1 MFRNLTLFV
10 VTLCLSTVP
19 LLAAGITLVGTWEAQ
34 GSNEG
39 KMQTWL
45 MTFDVRGETF
55 VGTWRS
61 VESENVREIKEG
73 KIVGNELS
81 FKVLKKDG
89 TTAMVCKGT
98 VAGDKMSLSI
108 DNLSEGDHR
117 QATAVRKAEH

>member
-19 LLAAGITLVGTWEAQ
+19 LLAAGITLVGAWEAQ

-61 VESENVREIKEG
+61 VENENVREIKEG
-73 KIVGNELS
+73 KIVGNEVS

-98 VAGDKMSLSI
+98 LAGDKMKLTI
-108 DNLSEGDHR
+108 DNLSEGEHR

>member
-10 VTLCLSTVP
+10 VTLGLSVVP
-19 LLAAGITLVGTWEAQ
+19 LLAASAGLVGTWEAQ

-73 KIVGNELS
+73 KIAGNEFS

-98 VAGDKMSLSI
+98 LAGDKMKLNI

-117 QATAVRKAEH
+117 QATAVRKAER

>member
-10 VTLCLSTVP
+10 VTLCLSVFP
-19 LLAAGITLVGTWEAQ
+19 LLAGASLVGTWEAQ

-45 MTFDVRGETF
+45 MTFDVRGESF

-73 KIVGNELS
+73 KIVGNEVS

-98 VAGDKMSLSI
+98 VAGDKMKLSI
-108 DNLSEGDHR
+108 DNLSEGEHR